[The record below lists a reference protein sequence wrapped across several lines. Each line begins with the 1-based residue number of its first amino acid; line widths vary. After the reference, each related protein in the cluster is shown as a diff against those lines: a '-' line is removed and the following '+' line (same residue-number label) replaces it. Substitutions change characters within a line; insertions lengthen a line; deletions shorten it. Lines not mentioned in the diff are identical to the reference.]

1 MRKRWKWSS
10 VFVFVLAVAFNVSFA
25 QDQKLRIA
33 VASWMLE
40 KTPIEDAAAKFEQ
53 NNPGVDVVVET
64 LASEFDT
71 SLIPALQ
78 TNTPPYDLI
87 MPYSGGD
94 AAPFAELGLL
104 APWDNVFD
112 NPEFQVNGHELSQS
126 DFVPGFLQ
134 QSEYD
139 GQILSLPVFGE
150 VMALTVRTDMLEK
163 AGFTETPSSWS
174 EVEEICAE
182 LGGPF
187 QAGLSSEVSRG
198 RNTITS
204 LFGIAL
210 SNGGSVLDE
219 EGRFNLL
226 APETVEAME
235 YLVGLNTEHNCAQ
248 SNATDQWDASRT
260 NFLRGNVAQFYAWA
274 SWGSQAILPEEIFGE
289 NAVAIV
295 SPPGAAE
302 HGTIL
307 YTGGAIVPKTGNV
320 ELAQKFA
327 VEMIESKEFQQWYA
341 NRYGKSPV
349 LAENYEGLPEDL
361 WGQIEEMTTRGTSMP
376 SYLNFT
382 EMTNVFQ
389 KYFAQAW
396 RGQITPKEAL
406 EATEK
411 EIAPLY

>member
-1 MRKRWKWSS
+1 MRRQGNWAIVLISI
-10 VFVFVLAVAFNVSFA
+10 LAVMASVSFA
-25 QDQKLRIA
+25 QDQELRVA

-40 KTPIEDAAAKFEQ
+40 KTPIEAAAAEFEQ
-53 NNPGVDVVVET
+53 NNPGVDVVIET

-78 TNTPPYDLI
+78 TDNPPYDLL

-104 APWDNVFD
+104 APWDNVFN

-126 DFVPGFLQ
+126 DFIEGFLQ

-150 VMALTVRTDMLEK
+150 VMALTVRTDILEE
-163 AGFTETPSSWS
+163 AGISGTPSSWD
-174 EVEEICAE
+174 EVENICAE
-182 LGGPF
+182 VGGPF
-187 QAGLSSEVSRG
+187 QPGFSAELSRG

-210 SNGGSVLDE
+210 SNGGSLLDE

-235 YLVGLNTEHNCAQ
+235 YLVGLNTEHKCAQ
-248 SNATDQWDASRT
+248 SNAVDQWDASRT

-289 NAVAIV
+289 NAIAII
-295 SPPGAAE
+295 SPPGAEE

-341 NRYGKSPV
+341 TRYGKSPV

-361 WGQIEEMTTRGTSMP
+361 WGQIEEMTARGTSMP

-382 EMTNVFQ
+382 EMTNAFQ
-389 KYFAQAW
+389 KHFDQAW
-396 RGQITPKEAL
+396 RGQITPREAL
-406 EATEK
+406 EATAE

>member
-1 MRKRWKWSS
+1 MRRQGKWTSAL
-10 VFVFVLAVAFNVSFA
+10 VFVLAMVTGVSFA
-25 QDQKLRIA
+25 QDQELRVA

-40 KTPIEDAAAKFEQ
+40 KTPIEDAAAEFEQ
-53 NNPGVDVVVET
+53 NHPGVDVVIET

-78 TNTPPYDLI
+78 TDDPPYDLL

-94 AAPFAELGLL
+94 AAPFAALGLL
-104 APWDNVFD
+104 APWDNVFN
-112 NPEFQVNGHELSQS
+112 NPEFQVNGHELSRS
-126 DFVPGFLQ
+126 DFIEGFLL

-139 GQILSLPVFGE
+139 GEILSLPVFGE
-150 VMALTVRTDMLEK
+150 VMALTVRKDILEE
-163 AGFTETPSSWS
+163 AGISEIPSTWA

-182 LGGPF
+182 VGGPF
-187 QAGLSSEVSRG
+187 QPGFSAELSRG

-235 YLVGLNTEHNCAQ
+235 YLVGLNTENDCAQ
-248 SNATDQWDASRT
+248 KNAIDQWDASRT

-274 SWGSQAILPEEIFGE
+274 SWGSQAILPEKIFGDD
-289 NAVAIV
+289 AIAIV

-307 YTGGAIVPKTGNV
+307 YTGGAIVPNTGNV
-320 ELAQKFA
+320 ELAQQFA

-341 NRYGKSPV
+341 TRYGKSPV
-349 LAENYEGLPEDL
+349 LAENYEGLPEEL
-361 WGQIEEMTTRGTSMP
+361 WGQIEEMTTRGVSMP
-376 SYLNFT
+376 SYLNYT

-389 KYFAQAW
+389 EYFNQAW
-396 RGQITPKEAL
+396 NGQITPREAL
-406 EATEK
+406 EATAE